1 MVGWFAAGGRH
12 AVTVKYNNLPGIRS
26 FHDFFTIK
34 NPGTAA
40 VMKVRENCYS
50 GTLKALPM
58 KLSSGFT
65 SDSVALPKIT
75 DTYIAK
81 GFVKQL
87 ADTKLAHLK
96 QMCSNFILNDQW
108 HEIIKELTV

>member
-12 AVTVKYNNLPGIRS
+12 AVTVNYNNLPGILS

-50 GTLKALPM
+50 GTLTASPI
-58 KLSSGFT
+58 KLSPGFM

-75 DTYIAK
+75 DSCIAK

-87 ADTKLAHLK
+87 TDTKLAHLK
-96 QMCSNFILNDQW
+96 PMCSNFILNDEW